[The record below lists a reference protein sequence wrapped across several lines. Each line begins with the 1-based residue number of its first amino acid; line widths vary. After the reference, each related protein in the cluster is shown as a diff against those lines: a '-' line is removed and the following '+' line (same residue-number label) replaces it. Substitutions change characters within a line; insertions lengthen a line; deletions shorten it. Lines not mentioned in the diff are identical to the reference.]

1 MITVVMS
8 TWDDNKGIRAS
19 YAKTVV
25 QSLVGNIDCSTT
37 DLLQLLV
44 ADDGTEN
51 AGHVYSDVLEIASK
65 RWQKASLLTGEHNG
79 IGSSLNRALK
89 EVDDLWLYTVDDWV
103 LTEDLELDSAVRLL
117 RSGYDYVRLGP
128 IHPNLECVT
137 RFQVGIGYWL
147 DLCNTGGYAF
157 ATRPFLATKAF
168 YEKVGP
174 FLEGDNSYVTEQDYA
189 LRCARK
195 PALKM
200 ATIELNG
207 PWTSIGDDYPVG
219 RNNI

>member
-1 MITVVMS
+1 MITVVMT
-8 TWDDNKGIRAS
+8 TWDDGTGVRAG
-19 YAKTVV
+19 YAR
-25 QSLVGNIDCSTT
+25 QCSRSLVGNLDSGIESLR
-37 DLLQLLV
+37 LLL

-51 AGHVYSDVLEIASK
+51 AAQVYADVVEDAVKHWYSGGLIS
-65 RWQKASLLTGEHNG
+65 GPHNG

-89 EVDDLWLYTVDDWV
+89 EVDDLWLYTVDDWE
-103 LTEDLELDSAVRLL
+103 LEELLDLDNAVRLL

-147 DLCNTGGYAF
+147 DLCNTGGYSF
-157 ATRPFLATKAF
+157 ATRPFLATKEF
-168 YEKVGP
+168 YNKVGP
-174 FLEGDNSYVTEQDYA
+174 FLEGASSYVTEQDYA

-200 ATIELNG
+200 ATIELGG
-207 PWTSIGDDYPVG
+207 PWETIGDDYPVG
-219 RNNI
+219 KNNI

>member
-1 MITVVMS
+1 MITVVMT
-8 TWDDNKGIRAS
+8 TWDDGTGTRAEYAMQSIR
-19 YAKTVV
+19 
-25 QSLVGNIDCSTT
+25 SLCGNLDCEEPTK
-37 DLLQLLV
+37 LLL

-51 AGHVYSDVLEIASK
+51 AAQVYAEHLEVGLRSC
-65 RWQKASLLTGEHNG
+65 WLNVELSTHSHNG
-79 IGSSLNRALK
+79 IGSSLNHALK
-89 EVDDLWLYTVDDWV
+89 QVDDLWLYTVDDWV
-103 LTEDLELDSAVRLL
+103 LTDILDIDNAIGLL

-168 YEKVGP
+168 YEKIGP
-174 FLEGDNSYVTEQDYA
+174 FLEGANSYVTEQDYA

-200 ATIELNG
+200 ASIALGGDWE
-207 PWTSIGDDYPVG
+207 PIGDDYPVG
-219 RNNI
+219 KNNI